1 MDEPILRHQ
10 KVQWERN
17 RDTASRSHCTDS
29 GLWKL
34 CAFNSI
40 RMLFDMDRLQMLK
53 DLLAQDPN
61 NQLARYGLAM
71 EYSGKGEVDASV
83 GEFKKLIEI
92 NPDYANAYFMAAQ
105 ALAKA
110 DRAEEAKQLLRQ
122 GITAA
127 ARIGNSHAQGEMQG
141 FLDELEF

>member
-1 MDEPILRHQ
+1 
-10 KVQWERN
+10 
-17 RDTASRSHCTDS
+17 
-29 GLWKL
+29 
-34 CAFNSI
+34 
-40 RMLFDMDRLQMLK
+40 MLQE
-53 DLLAQDPN
+53 LLAQDPN

-83 GEFKKLIEI
+83 AEFRKLIEI

-110 DRAEEAKQLLRQ
+110 ERVDEAKQLLRQ

-127 ARIGNSHAQGEMQG
+127 ARTGNSHAQGEMQA
-141 FLDELEF
+141 FLEELEY

>member
-1 MDEPILRHQ
+1 M
-10 KVQWERN
+10 
-17 RDTASRSHCTDS
+17 
-29 GLWKL
+29 WKYCPL
-34 CAFNSI
+34 VADRIAFV
-40 RMLFDMDRLQMLK
+40 MDRLAMLK

-71 EYSGKGEVDASV
+71 EYSGKGDVDSSV
-83 GEFKKLIEI
+83 AEFRKLIEI
-92 NPDYANAYFMAAQ
+92 NPGYANAYFMAAQ

-110 DRAEEAKQLLRQ
+110 ERTDEAKQLLQQ

-127 ARIGNSHAQGEMQG
+127 GRTGNRHAESEMQA

>member
-1 MDEPILRHQ
+1 M
-10 KVQWERN
+10 N
-17 RDTASRSHCTDS
+17 R
-29 GLWKL
+29 
-34 CAFNSI
+34 I
-40 RMLFDMDRLQMLK
+40 EMLK

-61 NQLARYGLAM
+61 NQLARYGLGM
-71 EYSGKGEVDASV
+71 EYSNKGDVDAAV
-83 GEFKKLIEI
+83 AEFRKLVEI

-110 DRAEEAKQLLRQ
+110 ERPDEAKQLLRQ

-127 ARIGNSHAQGEMQG
+127 ARTGNHHAQSEMQG